1 MKDLLIFL
9 QVTEQ
14 KTVVLDMPQG
24 PVVKLDDKYYKL
36 VDKMDSL
43 TLAAPSL
50 KEANSLTVKGP
61 VKFQPGVVIKGSV
74 LVVNGK
80 TCYPTL
86 YSMLFYSILLFV
98 LV

>member
-1 MKDLLIFL
+1 
-9 QVTEQ
+9 
-14 KTVVLDMPQG
+14 MPQG

-80 TCYPTL
+80 TCSSTL
-86 YSMLFYSILLFV
+86 FHAVLF
-98 LV
+98 